1 MTAEARTRTI
11 ARDAVRA
18 ALSQTAFE
26 LARERG
32 FDNVTVD
39 EMAAAAG
46 VSRST
51 LLRYFG
57 TKEEAVLSAFEDH
70 GLRFAEAVRAR
81 PADEDH
87 WTALR
92 RSLEGVVPFYLQDPR
107 AALGITRFIMG
118 TPALLSRQAERQ
130 LGWRPVLTAAL
141 AEREGAGPDGMGGD
155 IPFRLVVLVSAALGC
170 MDIAVGEWAANDGAR
185 DLDTLLAEAFD
196 ALTGLPVS

>member
-57 TKEEAVLSAFEDH
+57 TKEEAVLSAFDDH
-70 GLRFAEAVRAR
+70 GVRFAEAVRAR
-81 PADEDH
+81 PAGEDH

-107 AALGITRFIMG
+107 AALGITRFVMG

-141 AEREGAGPDGMGGD
+141 AEREGIAGP
-155 IPFRLVVLVSAALGC
+155 IPFRLAVLVSAALGC